1 MTFTRRRLIIFC
13 AGLGVTLLMAGLL
26 PFIALAQEATPEATP
41 LPPGFYDIESI
52 SAIEPTGNN
61 SYCAVCHSQPLQ
73 VVTLTDG
80 YILNLYV
87 SPEIIANSVHGSSS
101 EQGALG
107 CVDCHGQD
115 SFPHSGPTPEDQRLF
130 SLSGIT
136 MCIGCHVEQAD
147 ELQHGLHEQA
157 IARGNTSAAVCTD
170 CHGAHDIRAVA
181 SFPELVAGV
190 CGDCHETSLAEWRAS
205 PHVDIGPLDCATC
218 HSPHTQAIRGGV
230 STTELCINCHKEM
243 PEVWVH
249 VQHTEV
255 DPAVECADCHMYQG
269 TEHELATVA
278 SLPSTESTGHTMNVE
293 TVPCTTCHT
302 ELAQT
307 VALEATPQ
315 PVVEE
320 PPVETVEQV
329 SEGGT
334 GDFIQLL
341 QGLILGLGFGAT
353 LAAVFVSRGNRR

>member
-13 AGLGVTLLMAGLL
+13 AGLGFTLLAAGLL
-26 PFIALAQEATPEATP
+26 PFSALAQEATP
-41 LPPGFYDIESI
+41 LPPGFYDTESI
-52 SAIEPTGNN
+52 SAIQPTGNN

-73 VVTLTDG
+73 VVTLADG

-87 SPEIIANSVHGSSS
+87 SPEIIANSVHGSSND
-101 EQGALG
+101 QGALG
-107 CVDCHGQD
+107 CVDCHGKN
-115 SFPHSGPTPEDQRLF
+115 SFPHSGPTPDDQRQY
-130 SLSGIT
+130 SLTGIT
-136 MCIGCHVEQAD
+136 MCIGCHTQQAD

-170 CHGAHDIRAVA
+170 CHGAHDIRPVA

-190 CGDCHETSLAEWRAS
+190 CGDCHETTLVEWRSS

-218 HSPHTQAIRGGV
+218 HSPHTQAIRSG
-230 STTELCINCHKEM
+230 SNTTELCINCHKEM

-249 VQHTEV
+249 SQHTDV
-255 DPAVECADCHMYQG
+255 DPAVECAECHMYQLQG
-269 TEHELATVA
+269 EQAEAVTVA
-278 SLPSTESTGHTMNVE
+278 ALPSAESTGHTMAVE
-293 TVPCTTCHT
+293 TVPCTTCHA

-315 PVVEE
+315 PAVEGPPTE
-320 PPVETVEQV
+320 PVEQV
-329 SEGGT
+329 AEDGT
-334 GDFIQLL
+334 GGFIQLF

-353 LAAVFVSRGNRR
+353 IAAVFVARGNRR